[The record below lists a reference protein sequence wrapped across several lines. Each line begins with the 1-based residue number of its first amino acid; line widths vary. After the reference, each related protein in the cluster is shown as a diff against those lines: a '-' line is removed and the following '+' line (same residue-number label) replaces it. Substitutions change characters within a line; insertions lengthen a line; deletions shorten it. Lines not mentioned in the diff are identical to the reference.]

1 MLLAVQTPMRSR
13 GVAVLLLGLAGVAC
27 TSGPSIEQPIEHA
40 SSVPPTEGEQD
51 AFSATGSPPAPGAR
65 CPIPPRG
72 EGGFSVT
79 VQPTTGRAGS
89 TVQITGNT
97 PLVSKSG
104 EYVGPEGK
112 IGFWFNLPFREWEHA
127 YLGNNVP
134 RSNNGIPVTH
144 LGEADVRGRCRY
156 RVTFSMPNVPPGTYP
171 LVAIEH
177 GGGSAAAMGKPIDLH
192 VTT

>member
-1 MLLAVQTPMRSR
+1 V
-13 GVAVLLLGLAGVAC
+13 LLGLVGVAC
-27 TSGPSIEQPIEHA
+27 TSGPSSGQPIDHA
-40 SSVPPTEGEQD
+40 VSMPPNEGEQVT
-51 AFSATGSPPAPGAR
+51 FSATGSPPPPGAR
-65 CPIPPRG
+65 CPIPPRS
-72 EGGFSVT
+72 EGGFGLI

-127 YLGNNVP
+127 YFGDTVP
-134 RSNNGIPVTH
+134 RSNNGVPVTH
-144 LGEADVRGRCRY
+144 LGEADVQGRCTY
-156 RVTFSMPNVPPGTYP
+156 RVTFAMPNVPPGTYP

-177 GGGSAAAMGKPIDLH
+177 GGGAAAAMGKPIGLH
-192 VTT
+192 VTS